1 MDEDKAAPE
10 GGHKQDNDDEEMIK
24 VVDEKIEVRDR
35 TGASHSNR
43 S

>member
-10 GGHKQDNDDEEMIK
+10 GGHKQDNDDEEMLK
-24 VVDEKIEVRDR
+24 VVGENLEVRDR

>member
-10 GGHKQDNDDEEMIK
+10 DGHKQDNDDEEMLK
-24 VVDEKIEVRDR
+24 VVDENIEVRDR
-35 TGASHSNR
+35 TGASHLNR